1 LPAQIVDDVYLLITL
16 KSQEVENGAKIS
28 DEYIL
33 VQCKAVPENFSVYQT
48 GHAIIQP
55 KPQKELKRRKN
66 VNVFMFLWD
75 STSRLNFIRQMPKSY
90 KVLTKDLGAVYM
102 KGMNKVTKIL
112 ARKHKKRVRFVKG
125 LSQILLEEKKLIFKP
140 KISI

>member
-1 LPAQIVDDVYLLITL
+1 VV
-16 KSQEVENGAKIS
+16 NGAKIS

-66 VNVFMFLWD
+66 VNVFMFVWD
-75 STSRLNFIRQMPKSY
+75 STSRLNFIRHMPKSY
-90 KVLTKDLGAVYM
+90 KVLSEDLGAVYM
-102 KGMNKVTKIL
+102 KGLNKVINVFTFSNSKSL
-112 ARKHKKRVRFVKG
+112 NMKRGSGV
-125 LSQILLEEKKLIFKP
+125 L
-140 KISI
+140 

>member
-1 LPAQIVDDVYLLITL
+1 L

-33 VQCKAVPENFSVYQT
+33 VQCHAVPANFSVYQS

-55 KPQKELKRRKN
+55 KPKKPLNRRKN

-102 KGMNKVTKIL
+102 KGMNKVT
-112 ARKHKKRVRFVKG
+112 F
-125 LSQILLEEKKLIFKP
+125 QY
-140 KISI
+140 